1 VGNEQRMLSIRRAS
15 EDDAQEI
22 CTLHRASI
30 RQLCCSAYST
40 EQIAGWI
47 KPLTPDRYLPAME
60 QLEFYVA
67 ENNGL
72 LGFFILNLESAEL
85 NAIYIHPSA
94 AGCGVG
100 KRLFRFAERLAIDN
114 SLTELTLKSTLNA
127 VGFYESCGFS
137 LVCEATHESPSGVDL
152 PCMEMKK
159 ALERK

>member
-1 VGNEQRMLSIRRAS
+1 MLSIRRAS

-30 RQLCCSAYST
+30 RQLCGSAYSP

-67 ENNGL
+67 EEEEL
-72 LGFFILNLESAEL
+72 LGFVILNLESAEL
-85 NAIYIHPSA
+85 NAIYIKPNA
-94 AGCGVG
+94 VGRGIG

-114 SLTELTLKSTLNA
+114 SLKELRLKSTLTA

-137 LVCEATHESPSGVDL
+137 LVRESTHTSPSGVDL
-152 PCMEMKK
+152 PCMEMTKV
-159 ALERK
+159 LEGK